1 MALEISVLS
10 KLANASK
17 TQESYLREVT
27 AQQHFRV
34 VSNSFTLLRNLRA
47 SSGPSSSPGEGEEG
61 GLAFSL
67 PRSPLLA
74 RVHSTTGV
82 IFHPT
87 PKDLHVLHAVARD
100 VCVLFILDRWSVMS
114 LISQVVIHVDG
125 NIRIFVNFVI
135 FFVGT
140 NMDRLE
146 YIYKKKYFKKNV
158 SLKVFSRV

>member
-1 MALEISVLS
+1 M
-10 KLANASK
+10 
-17 TQESYLREVT
+17 
-27 AQQHFRV
+27 
-34 VSNSFTLLRNLRA
+34 
-47 SSGPSSSPGEGEEG
+47 
-61 GLAFSL
+61 
-67 PRSPLLA
+67 
-74 RVHSTTGV
+74 HSTTGV

-125 NIRIFVNFVI
+125 NIRIFVNFVV